1 MASKVIESWKLITAI
16 PNYEEVAGE
25 LLFKNIFTI
34 APEAYGLFSFSK
46 DYDIMSNEL
55 FASQK
60 FKKHAAGVIGTVNV
74 AVGMLGPDLSPLA
87 DILKGLG
94 RKHKVYGVLEAHY
107 DIVGQALIQT
117 LSDAMADAFSDEVK
131 AAWGEV
137 WGVISST
144 MIEGAGYRK

>member
-1 MASKVIESWKLITAI
+1 
-16 PNYEEVAGE
+16 
-25 LLFKNIFTI
+25 
-34 APEAYGLFSFSK
+34 
-46 DYDIMSNEL
+46 
-55 FASQK
+55 
-60 FKKHAAGVIGTVNV
+60 
-74 AVGMLGPDLSPLA
+74 MLGPDLSPLA

-117 LSDAMADAFSDEVK
+117 LSVAMADAFTDEVK

-144 MIEGAGYRK
+144 MIEGAGYKK